1 MIREEQ
7 KLRNYRSKIAER
19 NKHIEILFEKIEV
32 MHADILHLA
41 RLNSIDLGRIDDIEK
56 KLNDKNKWK

>member
-32 MHADILHLA
+32 IRADIMHLT
-41 RLNSIDLGRIDDIEK
+41 RLNSLYEEKVERLEK
-56 KLNDKNKWK
+56 KLNQKT

>member
-32 MHADILHLA
+32 IRADITHLT
-41 RLNSIDLGRIDDIEK
+41 RLNSLYEEKVERLEK
-56 KLNDKNKWK
+56 KLNQKT